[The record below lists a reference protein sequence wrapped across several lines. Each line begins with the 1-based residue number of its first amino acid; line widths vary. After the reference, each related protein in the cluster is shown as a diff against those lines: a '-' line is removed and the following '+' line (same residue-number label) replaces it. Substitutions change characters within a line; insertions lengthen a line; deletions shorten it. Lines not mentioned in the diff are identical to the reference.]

1 MKNLIIAVFLF
12 GSVNLLAQSNRQYV
26 SISAGPAFPMNDFAK
41 AKLTDTTSG
50 FAKTGIN
57 IKLIYSYKI
66 THNFGLQAHFNF
78 YSNNIDIQAIKN
90 EAIDLIPNYSFSI
103 ESSQAW
109 STGGVYAS
117 PFLRFPI
124 TEKLTWEVKGDIGI
138 TGAYSP
144 QFTIRGTNLDTQ
156 EKTEY
161 FRNSD
166 KAFGLGIGGGTSILY
181 QLRKYKIC
189 LNFDYLYSNL
199 KFKEISGWGWTS
211 PSNPDGTPYN
221 ISAKRKISVA
231 SVSIGLAYS
240 LD

>member
-1 MKNLIIAVFLF
+1 MKNLIIALFLL
-12 GSVNLLAQSNRQYV
+12 GSINLMAQSNRQYI
-26 SISAGPAFPMNDFAK
+26 SLSAGAAFPMNDFAK
-41 AKLTDTTSG
+41 AQLTDTASG

-57 IKLIYSYKI
+57 IKLLYSYKV
-66 THNFGLQAHFNF
+66 THNFGIQTHFIFN
-78 YSNNIDIQAIKN
+78 SNNIDLQSIRN
-90 EAIDLIPNYSFSI
+90 EAIELIPDYSFSI

-109 STGGVYAS
+109 STGGVYVS

-124 TEKLTWEVKGDIGI
+124 TEKLTWEIKGDIGI

-144 QFTIRGTNLDTQ
+144 QFTIRGSKIDTQ

-166 KAFGLGIGGGTSILY
+166 KAFGLGLGGGTSILY
-181 QLRKYKIC
+181 QLSKYKIC
-189 LNFDYLYSNL
+189 LNFDYLYSDL

-211 PSNPDGTPYN
+211 PSDPDGTPYN
-221 ISAKRKISVA
+221 TSANRNITVA

-240 LD
+240 L